1 MDGNHMQSTT
11 LQKLWGFSQNK
22 KIGRKLTLNE
32 NHLATRIKKSKKY
45 HKKLKKHFN

>member
-1 MDGNHMQSTT
+1 MDGNHMQTTT

-32 NHLATRIKKSKKY
+32 NHLATRIKNQKSIRK
-45 HKKLKKHFN
+45 N